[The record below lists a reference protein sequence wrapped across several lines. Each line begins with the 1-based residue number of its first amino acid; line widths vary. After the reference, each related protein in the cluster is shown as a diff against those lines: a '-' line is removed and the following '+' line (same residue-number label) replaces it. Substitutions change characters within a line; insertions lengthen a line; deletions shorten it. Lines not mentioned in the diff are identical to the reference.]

1 MTIRDWQ
8 PMLRRSLTLAALGT
22 FALGLTIL
30 SAPLSASAA
39 DTVLQPGDSIQD
51 AVDAASP
58 GDKIIIMP
66 GVYYGADGAEEGVRV
81 KKDFIRLIGQPD
93 GENKVILRPN
103 PDGSNVDGIL
113 VEPEDAPEDGLP
125 VIQGSIIQG
134 ITVEGFPGNGI
145 KLEYVNNFQIL
156 NNESV
161 NNLENGIQPELSANG
176 LVKDNLSYGSLD
188 SALWVEGGTNVRVIG
203 NVLHSSVTGLEVTI
217 SNGLVLA
224 DNEMY
229 NNTVGMG
236 LYHPSAAGS
245 ETVPPVIEDW
255 KAMNNYVHDNN
266 QLYPTSGL
274 PAFLPPGGGIMLLGV
289 SDTNVVGNRI
299 ENNDFFGLAVLDFC
313 FAFNGV
319 PDPVNWCVPPYGPN
333 TKGTDP
339 VPRDNRIRGNVF
351 VNNGTDPPNHP
362 LAPFAADIIEAVFD
376 PSAGN
381 RFDGNRC
388 ATYSSIPGGVEQVP
402 APCPSPSYR

>member
-1 MTIRDWQ
+1 MTRRIRG
-8 PMLRRSLTLAALGT
+8 PLELGT
-22 FALGLTIL
+22 LVNVAAFGTLALGLAIL
-30 SAPLSASAA
+30 SAPASARAA

-58 GDKIIIMP
+58 GDRILIMP
-66 GVYYGADGAEEGVRV
+66 GVYYGADEAEEGVRI

-125 VIQGSIIQG
+125 VIQGSVIQG

-145 KLEYVNNFQIL
+145 KVEYVNNFQIL
-156 NNESV
+156 NNESA

-176 LVKDNLSYGSLD
+176 LVKDNVSYGSLD
-188 SALWVEGGTNVRVIG
+188 SAMWIEGGTNVRVIG

-217 SNGLVLA
+217 SKGLVLA

-266 QLYPTSGL
+266 L
-274 PAFLPPGGGIMLLGV
+274 PNGAPPGSLPSLLPPGGGVMLLGV
-289 SDTNVVGNRI
+289 SETKLAGNRI
-299 ENNDFFGLAVLDFC
+299 ENNDFFGMAVLDFC
-313 FAFNGV
+313 FALTGA
-319 PDPVNWCVPPYGPN
+319 PDPVNWCAPYPN
-333 TKGTDP
+333 DKGTDP
-339 VPRDNRIRGNVF
+339 VPRDNRILGNTF
-351 VNNGTDPPNHP
+351 VNNGTAPPSWHP

-388 ATYSSIPGGVEQVP
+388 TTYSSIPGGVEQVP
-402 APCPSPSYR
+402 SPCR